1 MFYIWGL
8 EMRNLVLLCA
18 GLAAYVALLV
28 FSQIVL
34 SNGIERTM
42 IAAIIS
48 LLPMLPAI
56 FICAVIVRT
65 IRQMDE
71 MQRKLQFEALAM
83 AFAGT
88 ALITFGYGFLE
99 GSGLPKVSMFVV
111 WPIMAALW
119 FIGVMIGRIRF
130 R

>member
-1 MFYIWGL
+1 MFYILGL

-42 IAAIIS
+42 IAAMIS

>member
-1 MFYIWGL
+1 
-8 EMRNLVLLCA
+8 MRNLVLLCA

-42 IAAIIS
+42 IAAMIS